1 MSSSE
6 LQNLSRRERQ
16 IMNLIFQHGELT
28 AQQVM
33 DQLPDPPGY
42 ATVRSLLR
50 ILEEKGH
57 LKHYKSG
64 RQFVYQPINSPEKVR
79 NKSLSQVLKTFFGG
93 SITEAVATFINESE
107 SDLSP
112 EELDELAAIVKAA
125 KEKKTK

>member
-1 MSSSE
+1 MSASE

-16 IMNLIFQHGELT
+16 IMNLVFQHGELT

-64 RQFVYQPINSPEKVR
+64 RQFVYQPVKSPEKIR

-93 SITEAVATFINESE
+93 SITEAVATFINDSE
-107 SDLSP
+107 ADLNHKKH
-112 EELDELAAIVKAA
+112 DKLAKII
-125 KEKKTK
+125 KETKKKKNK

>member
-50 ILEEKGH
+50 ILIEKGH

-64 RQFVYQPINSPEKVR
+64 RQFVYQPIKSTEKVR
-79 NKSLSQVLKTFFGG
+79 SKSLSQVLKTFFGG

-107 SDLSP
+107 SDLSA

>member
-79 NKSLSQVLKTFFGG
+79 SKSLSQVLKTFFGG

-107 SDLSP
+107 SDLSAK
-112 EELDELAAIVKAA
+112 ELDELAEIVKAA
-125 KEKKTK
+125 KKKKTK